1 MSMLEKVRQLGQLM
15 KSSTILDRRG
25 LAAEDSLARR
35 RWRELQRRSRE
46 QT

>member
-1 MSMLEKVRQLGQLM
+1 MSMLEKIRQLGQLV
-15 KSSTILDRRG
+15 KSATTLDRRG

-35 RWRELQRRSRE
+35 RWRELQRRFRA